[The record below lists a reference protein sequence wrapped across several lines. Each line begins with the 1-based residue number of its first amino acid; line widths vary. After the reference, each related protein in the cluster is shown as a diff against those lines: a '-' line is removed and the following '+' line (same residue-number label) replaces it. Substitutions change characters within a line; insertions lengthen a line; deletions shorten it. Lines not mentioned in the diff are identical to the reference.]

1 MIEKHFARLVG
12 DVVFET
18 IPFDPTGLFP
28 SEFEWVECP
37 ADTPQGAR
45 YDRKAKTFTPDETRE
60 SVVEVGG
67 ATPPSVDPPAPE
79 PAFRLKLT
87 PSEFR
92 NAFSA
97 FEEVAIVEYSEA
109 RPDGEDPAATTLRK
123 VVGVFFDRVRDR
135 HLTEVDLGDER
146 NLGGLDLL
154 VSVGILTTDR
164 RAAIAR
170 GLPA

>member
-1 MIEKHFARLVG
+1 MKFGRIINGEAIDVSDVDPLTLFHPDIAKDFAEL
-12 DVVFET
+12 
-18 IPFDPTGLFP
+18 
-28 SEFEWVECP
+28 
-37 ADTPQGAR
+37 
-45 YDRKAKTFTPDETRE
+45 PDEVENGWRL
-60 SVVEVGG
+60 EVGRWRE
-67 ATPPSVDPPAPE
+67 PPRAVPAPPTDEPSAPE

-97 FEEVAIVEYSEA
+97 FEEVAILEYSEA

-154 VSVGILTTDR
+154 VSVGILTPAR
-164 RAAIAR
+164 RAAIAQ